1 METIVEQ
8 MINDM
13 REDLKKSGDYDSY
26 GETGIRIAVY
36 EDLRDTL
43 KHIFSDVAYNW
54 VALLN
59 KPHHNN
65 NMTRIKAL
73 QHLIWQ
79 EQQLQLFRPGA
90 FNRKR
95 LNRLMRELQELG
107 GKTYEQE

>member
-43 KHIFSDVAYNW
+43 KHIFSDVAYN
-54 VALLN
+54 
-59 KPHHNN
+59 
-65 NMTRIKAL
+65 
-73 QHLIWQ
+73 
-79 EQQLQLFRPGA
+79 
-90 FNRKR
+90 
-95 LNRLMRELQELG
+95 
-107 GKTYEQE
+107 